1 MNVRSKGRPVVDQ
14 EWNLILKRCSDVLPH
29 EEMDNEHL
37 VEEWQTQ
44 GTSPHGC
51 YIRPGQQ
58 SKALDKVW
66 LCKMYLAGQ
75 QRIIGTGT
83 LHQCARLYD
92 AALFRFAKYRAHERV
107 YNFSEEQA
115 RTDNTIESDVVSY
128 LEDLE
133 KLLLA
138 RKLLVTQQ
146 EKKEVQEL
154 RDIDRRHDRTAMGRI
169 ESTQHAIIEQIE
181 TLKTGLQTISDT
193 IRQTNLTVAAINSR
207 LASHVPVTVEMG
219 GKPEIRGVKGPVGLP
234 EFFRTP
240 TNPQTP
246 IGVKST
252 KHT

>member
-154 RDIDRRHDRTAMGRI
+154 RDIDRRHDRTAVGRI
-169 ESTQHAIIEQIE
+169 ESTQHAIIEQLE
-181 TLKTGLQTISDT
+181 TLKVGFQTISDT
-193 IRQTNLTVAAINSR
+193 IRQSNLTLAAINSR
-207 LASHVPVTVEMG
+207 LSTTVEMG

-246 IGVKST
+246 IGVKPANT
-252 KHT
+252 RHT